1 MSANIEVS
9 ITLYEPVEIDPTT
22 TGFKIR
28 KRRNELGWSAKQLAS
43 MVQCSKAPILRAETG
58 QGLLGKNNYEEVCEV
73 LGLDPKAIADKRYI
87 MAYYNE

>member
-28 KRRNELGWSAKQLAS
+28 QRRNELGWSANQLAS
-43 MVQCSKAPILRAETG
+43 KVSCSKCPILKAENG
-58 QGLLGKNNYEEVCEV
+58 QSLLSFNNYNEVCGV
-73 LGLDPKAIADKRYI
+73 LGLDPRAIADKHYI
-87 MAYYNE
+87 AAYYNE